1 MRISLEDACSV
12 ALGLQSG
19 VAAVNKF
26 GRNADIDI
34 GTEDIWGV
42 GGTWAAPATASVVNF
57 VSSDA
62 ADDSAGTGART
73 ISVTGLDSSYDEITE
88 TVIMDGTTPVA
99 TANGYWIIHRIIVL
113 TAGSGGTNA
122 GTITGTSAAAGTPVL
137 ISVAIGQGQSQ
148 FGIYQV
154 PRNKTLLILDIGASS
169 TTTGTVNISVFAKP
183 FGGVFNLKRNY
194 SVNATGSS
202 SVQHEFMPP
211 LKFTE
216 KTIVKLTGTASSN
229 NSDVS
234 ADWDGLLIDNP

>member
-1 MRISLEDACSV
+1 MRISLEDQLSV

-26 GRNADIDI
+26 GRNTDIDI
-34 GTEDIWGV
+34 GTEDIWAT

-57 VSSDA
+57 VSADA
-62 ADDSAGTGART
+62 ADAAAGTGVRT
-73 ISVTGLDSSYDEITE
+73 ISVTGLDSNYDEITE
-88 TVIMDGTTPVA
+88 TVTMNGVTPVA
-99 TANGYWIIHRIIVL
+99 TANGYWIIHRLIAL

-122 GTITGTSAAAGTPVL
+122 GIITGTSAAAGTPVL
-137 ISVAIGQGQSQ
+137 ISMLAGMGQSQ
-148 FGIYQV
+148 FGLYQV
-154 PRNKTLLILDIGASS
+154 PRNKTLLILKMGASS
-169 TTTGTVNISVFAKP
+169 TTTGTVNVAIFAKP

-194 SVNATGSS
+194 SVNSTGSS
-202 SVQHEFMPP
+202 SVQHEFTPP

-234 ADWDGLLIDNP
+234 ADWDGLLIDN